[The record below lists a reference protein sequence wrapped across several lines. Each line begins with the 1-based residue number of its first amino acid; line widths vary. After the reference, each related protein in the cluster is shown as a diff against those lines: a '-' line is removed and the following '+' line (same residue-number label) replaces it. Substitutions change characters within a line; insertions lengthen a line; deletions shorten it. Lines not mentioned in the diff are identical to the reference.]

1 MAMAAAVEFLL
12 MEPTTRRVAR
22 SLNLNVTED
31 AFVLA
36 DDHGQSVLS
45 KMDTSVAL
53 ERITVWMMS

>member
-1 MAMAAAVEFLL
+1 MVAAVEFLL

-53 ERITVWMMS
+53 ERITDWMMS